1 MPKKTIPSIESQ
13 DIDEVKNLQKQQQ
26 QLLMPSINVMNFTPS
41 GAAAAAVVG
50 APVIATSTTRTV
62 AILPQTRKRLEG
74 GVLVPH

>member
-1 MPKKTIPSIESQ
+1 MLPKTLPSIESQ
-13 DIDEVKNLQKQQQ
+13 IIDDTTKNNKS
-26 QLLMPSINVMNFTPS
+26 QLIMPSINVMNFTPS

>member
-1 MPKKTIPSIESQ
+1 MLSKTLPSIESQ
-13 DIDEVKNLQKQQQ
+13 DIDDTTKNNKS
-26 QLLMPSINVMNFTPS
+26 QLIMPSINVMNFTPA

>member
-1 MPKKTIPSIESQ
+1 MLSKTLPSIESQ
-13 DIDEVKNLQKQQQ
+13 DIDDTTKKNKS
-26 QLLMPSINVMNFTPS
+26 QLIMPSINVMNFTPS

>member
-1 MPKKTIPSIESQ
+1 MLSKTLPSIESQ
-13 DIDEVKNLQKQQQ
+13 DIDDTTKNNKS
-26 QLLMPSINVMNFTPS
+26 QLIMPSINVMNFTPA
-41 GAAAAAVVG
+41 GTAAAVVG

>member
-1 MPKKTIPSIESQ
+1 MLSKTLPSIESQ
-13 DIDEVKNLQKQQQ
+13 IIDDTTKNNKS
-26 QLLMPSINVMNFTPS
+26 QLIMPSINVMNFTPS